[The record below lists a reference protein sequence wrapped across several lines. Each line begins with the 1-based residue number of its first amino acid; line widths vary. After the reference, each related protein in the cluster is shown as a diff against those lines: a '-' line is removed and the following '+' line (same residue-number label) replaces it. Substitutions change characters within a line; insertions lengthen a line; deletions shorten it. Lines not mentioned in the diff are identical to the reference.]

1 MELIFSSL
9 DIVCYV
15 CVCVSVCVIVMQFET
30 TSSII
35 VYPKSCSKWQ
45 VLHLFQW
52 GTYIISSVH
61 VVPNTVWFGKA
72 QIFQGMGIVP
82 YILRWCQ
89 KERRSAPNPMSNST
103 IKTFF
108 PLFRCGRLRIIPLLH
123 FLVEA
128 QVILCTLRSSDSESQ
143 LVFVCTFV
151 KQELLA
157 QGKTLGGN
165 IAVTISGGMFWVPQ
179 TLQIGHKPISWAV
192 LL

>member
-1 MELIFSSL
+1 MQGVTTALLLFLKDNNWRLFFLSWILFAT
-9 DIVCYV
+9 DDVC
-15 CVCVSVCVIVMQFET
+15 VCVIVMQFET

-35 VYPKSCSKWQ
+35 VYPKSCLKCQ

-89 KERRSAPNPMSNST
+89 KVLEKCFKSNVQQYN
-103 IKTFF
+103 KDLFF
-108 PLFRCGRLRIIPLLH
+108 PLFRCDRLRIIPLLH

-128 QVILCTLRSSDSESQ
+128 QVILCTLHSSDSESQ

-151 KQELLA
+151 KQ
-157 QGKTLGGN
+157 
-165 IAVTISGGMFWVPQ
+165 
-179 TLQIGHKPISWAV
+179 
-192 LL
+192 